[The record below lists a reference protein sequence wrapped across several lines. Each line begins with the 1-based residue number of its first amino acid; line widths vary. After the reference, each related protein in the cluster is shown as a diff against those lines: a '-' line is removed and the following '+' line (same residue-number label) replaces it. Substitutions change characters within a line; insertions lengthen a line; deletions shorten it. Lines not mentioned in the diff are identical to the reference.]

1 MNLYL
6 YSLYRNLFWNIFT
19 SINPLFPFVH
29 YKIFQFVQLKKFYA
43 KKKRKCYSVVTLR
56 YSALAALA
64 PTTRHSGHS
73 ESLPDTSIS
82 SEAVHTELPFSSLCT
97 GEGSCE
103 CAQSNEIWG
112 KKKVVP
118 RFSMPGWRF
127 FPRSILCAQRMCSS
141 KLRPEVQIRD
151 KFSEWGRSSSRKSW
165 FRLRP
170 TSLFRTIVKPDVAT

>member
-1 MNLYL
+1 MK
-6 YSLYRNLFWNIFT
+6 R
-19 SINPLFPFVH
+19 
-29 YKIFQFVQLKKFYA
+29 KE
-43 KKKRKCYSVVTLR
+43 KKRKCYSVITLR
-56 YSALAALA
+56 YSALAVFA
-64 PTTRHSGHS
+64 PTTNHSGHS
-73 ESLPDTSIS
+73 ESLLGTTTS
-82 SEAVHTELPFSSLCT
+82 SEAVHTEVPTSIL
-97 GEGSCE
+97 GNRERSCE